1 MDDIMKDQL
10 KQMLNETEEMIGGCN
25 SDPLFVATL
34 RTIRDNLISAINQ
47 TRYYDRTKTKSKS

>member
-10 KQMLNETEEMIGGCN
+10 KQMLNETEEMIGGCK
-25 SDPLFVATL
+25 SDPLFVSTL

-47 TRYYDRTKTKSKS
+47 TRYYDREETKSKS